1 MRYRNCGGIC
11 AIVVSLHLACC
22 ALSAATQD
30 PLKIRLT
37 RSNYMSSSTR
47 LAKAMTITNV
57 HCGTLVSSND
67 SLGQVAET
75 LYQGSFGPR
84 PLCTSPVPPC
94 NPPRF
99 RQIRVSATTNCIPV
113 DLVFC
118 AVERRWQCVPGPVLF
133 WLELRPTSRL
143 IEPATARQLSGLAE
157 QTAVD
162 CNRGSGPTSYSP

>member
-1 MRYRNCGGIC
+1 MLCPRRRH
-11 AIVVSLHLACC
+11 SR
-22 ALSAATQD
+22 SAQD
-30 PLKIRLT
+30 PVSWLT
-37 RSNYMSSSTR
+37 RSNYLSSSTR

-99 RQIRVSATTNCIPV
+99 RQIRVSAVIQCSASCIPALSLFSSRDV
-113 DLVFC
+113 LGKPSARLQFKRVAYHQASPSLLALGRLVSNR
-118 AVERRWQCVPGPVLF
+118 ALF
-133 WLELRPTSRL
+133 QP
-143 IEPATARQLSGLAE
+143 IHVSGLK
-157 QTAVD
+157 
-162 CNRGSGPTSYSP
+162 GG